1 MGTCNLKS
9 YSTSQ
14 PGLSQHFNHMSL
26 NEQQN
31 SFTML
36 VDDKRLRK
44 FLNAQKT
51 NTWHKNEVL
60 VREVDVN

>member
-1 MGTCNLKS
+1 
-9 YSTSQ
+9 
-14 PGLSQHFNHMSL
+14 
-26 NEQQN
+26 
-31 SFTML
+31 ML